1 MDVVDGGG
9 HQPAGG
15 EGQEAG
21 KKDTAAELS
30 NDPGA
35 NGDDR
40 HEQDGHRVGD
50 KAQKGVHHRLL
61 QPQMPV
67 GRHQELQDRH
77 HTAPGTGGIRR
88 SGSAGCACLV
98 VMLHV
103 AFVVWELWLLRV
115 P

>member
-1 MDVVDGGG
+1 MVDDGG

-15 EGQEAG
+15 EGQDAG
-21 KKDTAAELS
+21 KADTAAAELY
-30 NDPGA
+30 NDPGD
-35 NGDDR
+35 NGDGR

-61 QPQMPV
+61 QPQIPV
-67 GRHQELQDRH
+67 GRHQESQDRH
-77 HTAPGTGGIRR
+77 HTAPGTGGVRR
-88 SGSAGCACLV
+88 SGSSGGAGLA

-103 AFVVWELWLLRV
+103 AFVVGELWLLRV